1 MDAKVEQ
8 IAAELSLSGSALM
21 MWRGSVASI
30 RSWKVGDLGPGAIE
44 LFPGDLDA
52 RRQHMLDNWE
62 SAARGWAEELLKTC
76 RKGKDYPRNLTAD
89 RVYEAM
95 LAAAE

>member
-8 IAAELSLSGSALM
+8 VAAELSLSGTALL
-21 MWRGSVASI
+21 MWRGSVASV

-44 LFPGDLDA
+44 LFPGDLDE
-52 RRQHMLDNWE
+52 RRESMMNGWE

-76 RKGKDYPRNLTAD
+76 RKGRDYPRNLTAD
-89 RVYEAM
+89 RVYKAM